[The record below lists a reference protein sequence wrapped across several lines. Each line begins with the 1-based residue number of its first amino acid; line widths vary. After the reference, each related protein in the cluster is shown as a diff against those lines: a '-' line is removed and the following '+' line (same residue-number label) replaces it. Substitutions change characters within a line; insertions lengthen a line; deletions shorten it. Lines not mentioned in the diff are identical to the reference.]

1 MKQDFSIVK
10 KVLNKSKNIYFNLS
24 ISQYRS
30 LINDEFHVTEYW
42 ENMFKNIVET
52 TFKNVK

>member
-1 MKQDFSIVK
+1 MKKDFPVDK
-10 KVLNKSKNIYFNLS
+10 KDLNKSKNISNLS

-30 LINDEFHVTEYW
+30 LINEEFQVSEYW